1 MNEYGNVLSLNKEYT
16 KADSLLNKSY
26 LILKDLLGASDPKTV
41 FALKRL
47 NEHKNCTS
55 KKLIYQ
61 PSQ

>member
-1 MNEYGNVLSLNKEYT
+1 MNEYGNALSLNKEYT

-26 LILKDLLGASDPKTV
+26 LIFKDLLGANDPKTV

-55 KKLIYQ
+55 
-61 PSQ
+61 